1 MSKSTYKAERQN
13 KAIVD
18 KVASILDNTDYIDEV
33 RIVIEGSRQTCPTI
47 EYKIKEFIL
56 TDTEQEEEE

>member
-18 KVASILDNTDYIDEV
+18 KVASILDNTDFIDEV

-47 EYKIKEFIL
+47 EYKIKEFIVS
-56 TDTEQEEEE
+56 DVEENEN